1 MGLGVLLQLSCRNST
16 YVQTATLE
24 QVQADANPS
33 GPLITDITTNATA
46 YARAEVPAYEK
57 FEVTFQVDTVAQ
69 NLQLPFDANPPVG
82 LEPGIGLTVDA
93 LFTSDNWQTVHRQP
107 AFYYQDFEHEIQAG
121 QDWIYPT
128 ENYAWKVR
136 FAPNQSGNWQY
147 KLIAEDA
154 SGTTESEP
162 EGFTVVDSAQR
173 GFIRVSK
180 QDPRYFEYDDGTY
193 FPALGYNLNYRRVD
207 WVNPIQANKADF
219 EIMGQN
225 GIQLVRMWLSQW
237 GLFVSAGPWQNYVGW
252 SPLFFDETAPGS
264 EVSLMLDGG
273 WNKCVVYGW
282 EAPQIPLKRNTSYRI
297 RTRYKIADM
306 GPAVDPGKPYG
317 LVAKY
322 GGWLWGGQNNCDLP
336 GTGTLLTPHQNAV
349 SQDWQTLESD
359 FLSGDRDFMGLFHL
373 ALENVDQATVYVD
386 HVWIQED
393 LGNGRFG
400 PNIVAKPDMDMH
412 YYFEQRNSYAFDKVL
427 ELAHQSGVYFKVT
440 LLEKEE
446 KLSKQLDYA
455 GNFFP
460 DEPACGDDEAENVP
474 DRCPDHKWFYGDWR
488 NITKGRWLQQAFWRY
503 VQARWGYSTQIHSW
517 ELLNEGDPFD
527 GRHYTFAD
535 EFGKYMHCRTFGI
548 SVPTGD
554 GEACTYDHPND
565 HLVTTSFWHSYP
577 LENFWGNEAYP
588 NLDYADI
595 HRYIYEGD
603 DSWLRVDESWI
614 QDITPEDFYDTAMF
628 TNRLSL
634 LVGAQQPYGAAMP
647 IMRGETGFIFNNTDR
662 FAQNADS
669 GLWLHNY
676 IWGGINPG
684 GLIESYWASPP
695 THNHVISEESGT
707 PHDHRPSFK
716 SYYNFI
722 KDIPMTNGHY
732 QDVEAKVSNDDSLRA
747 WGQKDL
753 VAGQAHVWIQN
764 KQHVW
769 PNVVN
774 EVSLSPASGTVTL
787 SGFQADESYT
797 AEWWDTYETDAAQ
810 QIINRE
816 TVLARSNGDIVLTI
830 TGLENDTAVK
840 ISRSAR
846 TE

>member
-1 MGLGVLLQLSCRNST
+1 LIQIIDLRRSAFGLPVPITTSRKVVFVLFFTMGLGVLLQLSCRNST

-349 SQDWQTLESD
+349 SQD
-359 FLSGDRDFMGLFHL
+359 
-373 ALENVDQATVYVD
+373 
-386 HVWIQED
+386 
-393 LGNGRFG
+393 
-400 PNIVAKPDMDMH
+400 
-412 YYFEQRNSYAFDKVL
+412 
-427 ELAHQSGVYFKVT
+427 
-440 LLEKEE
+440 
-446 KLSKQLDYA
+446 
-455 GNFFP
+455 
-460 DEPACGDDEAENVP
+460 
-474 DRCPDHKWFYGDWR
+474 
-488 NITKGRWLQQAFWRY
+488 
-503 VQARWGYSTQIHSW
+503 
-517 ELLNEGDPFD
+517 
-527 GRHYTFAD
+527 
-535 EFGKYMHCRTFGI
+535 
-548 SVPTGD
+548 
-554 GEACTYDHPND
+554 
-565 HLVTTSFWHSYP
+565 
-577 LENFWGNEAYP
+577 
-588 NLDYADI
+588 
-595 HRYIYEGD
+595 
-603 DSWLRVDESWI
+603 
-614 QDITPEDFYDTAMF
+614 
-628 TNRLSL
+628 
-634 LVGAQQPYGAAMP
+634 
-647 IMRGETGFIFNNTDR
+647 
-662 FAQNADS
+662 
-669 GLWLHNY
+669 
-676 IWGGINPG
+676 
-684 GLIESYWASPP
+684 
-695 THNHVISEESGT
+695 
-707 PHDHRPSFK
+707 
-716 SYYNFI
+716 
-722 KDIPMTNGHY
+722 
-732 QDVEAKVSNDDSLRA
+732 
-747 WGQKDL
+747 
-753 VAGQAHVWIQN
+753 
-764 KQHVW
+764 
-769 PNVVN
+769 
-774 EVSLSPASGTVTL
+774 
-787 SGFQADESYT
+787 
-797 AEWWDTYETDAAQ
+797 
-810 QIINRE
+810 
-816 TVLARSNGDIVLTI
+816 
-830 TGLENDTAVK
+830 
-840 ISRSAR
+840 
-846 TE
+846 